1 MLKTC
6 ALAIANPAHFRRDID
21 VIGMDTYLPQIDIPA
36 MSEQIILATP
46 YGTAL
51 ADSSVPCVI
60 TQWHSFANKT
70 EFIALQGAALAYF
83 EQHTT
88 PDRPWGWVGDV
99 RHMGAIPEEAQRWL
113 QDDFNPRALAAGL
126 RVVSVVVAESIFGK
140 IATQRYAQQTATT
153 AAELG
158 VAYYASLAEAKAGAQ
173 RELRAR

>member
-1 MLKTC
+1 
-6 ALAIANPAHFRRDID
+6 
-21 VIGMDTYLPQIDIPA
+21 
-36 MSEQIILATP
+36 MSEHVILATP

-51 ADSSVPCVI
+51 ADASVPCVI

-83 EQHTT
+83 EQHST
-88 PDRPWGWVGDV
+88 PDQPWGWVGDV

-113 QDDFNPRALAAGL
+113 QDEFNPRALAAGL

-153 AAELG
+153 AATLG
-158 VAYYASLAEAKAGAQ
+158 VTYYNSLADAKADARQ
-173 RELRAR
+173 ELQAR